1 MKKTRRAFIRDS
13 ACGLTAAA
21 MVSSLDKFSLVNA
34 MVQDQQLDV
43 AADYKALVCIF
54 LSGGT
59 DGNNMVIPYDEYTNP
74 MGGSTSGYDNVRTTS
89 GLAVPKSALAN
100 TRIVPSNTSGIAYAF
115 HPNLSPEA
123 NNAVAPGLLKPWND
137 GKLAVLCNVGS
148 LVQPITRANY
158 AAGIGRPYQLFSHS
172 DQVNQQMSSIA
183 NTTGQTGWG
192 GRIADK
198 TNSLNGAVALPM
210 NISLSGSSLFST
222 GVNSRQL
229 AIGTGSLTSLLVLS
243 WGGPPGAGSPASA
256 NPNCTAP
263 NTPVAGCL
271 GVSSYR
277 TLLGFDQGVTL
288 IKASTDTTSQ
298 ALTADQ
304 ALNQPDPPIPTAPNV
319 TAFPNTSLGS
329 QLKQVAKLIKIKDA
343 VGITMKRQIFFCS
356 IGGFDTHTNETGSDP
371 TNPGGNANQS
381 GTQGGLLTQVSQAM
395 RAFYDEMNAQGLG
408 NNVTTFTISDFA
420 RTLQPSGS
428 GTGTVGSDHAWG
440 THAFIMGGAVL
451 GGRFWGSTRPD
462 GSGLPF
468 GYPVLQ
474 LGGPDDTTSNRGQW
488 IPTTSIDQYAAT
500 LAAWYGLATSDRAAV
515 FPNLFKFATPNL
527 GFLG

>member
-1 MKKTRRAFIRDS
+1 MKESRRKFIRTS
-13 ACGLTAAA
+13 ACGLTGAALLA
-21 MVSSLDKFSLVNA
+21 SMDHFNLVNA
-34 MVQDQQLDV
+34 MVQQQTEV

-59 DGNNMVIPYDEYTNP
+59 DGNNMVIPYDGYTVT
-74 MGGSTSGYDNVRTTS
+74 GGGTTNGYDNVRTGS

-100 TRIVPSNTSGIAYAF
+100 TKITPSNTSSVAYAF

-123 NNAVAPGLLKPWND
+123 NNAGQAKGFMDVWNA

-148 LVQPITRANY
+148 LIQPITRANY
-158 AAGIGRPYQLFSHS
+158 AAGIGHPYQLFSHS

-198 TNSLNGAVALPM
+198 TNSLNGPVALPM
-210 NISLSGSSLFST
+210 NISLAGTNLFST

-229 AIGTGSLTSLLVLS
+229 AIAAAPTSLANVLNMS
-243 WGGPPGAGSPASA
+243 WSGPAGANPFTAGSSF
-256 NPNCTAP
+256 
-263 NTPVAGCL
+263 
-271 GVSSYR
+271 R
-277 TLLGFDQGVTL
+277 TLLGFDQGTTL
-288 IKASTDTTSQ
+288 IKASTDTTSS
-298 ALTADQ
+298 ALTADA
-304 ALNQPDPPIPTAPNV
+304 ALNAAGNPALTAI
-319 TAFPNTSLGS
+319 FPNTSLGN
-329 QLKQVAKLIKIKDA
+329 QLAQIAKLLKIKSTLGFA
-343 VGITMKRQIFFCS
+343 NGRQIFFCNV
-356 IGGFDTHTNETGSDP
+356 GGFDTHTNETGADP

-395 RAFYDEMNAQGLG
+395 RAFYDEMVFQGLS
-408 NNVTTFTISDFA
+408 NSVTQFTLSDFA

-428 GTGTVGSDHAWG
+428 GTGSVGSDHAWG

-451 GGRFWGSTRPD
+451 GGMFYGSTRPD
-462 GSGLPF
+462 GSGLPYGF
-468 GYPVLQ
+468 PALQ
-474 LGGPDDTTSNRGQW
+474 IAGPDDTTSNRGQW

-500 LAAWYGLATSDRAAV
+500 LANWYGLSTVDRATV
-515 FPNLFKFATPNL
+515 FPSLSKFATPNV